1 MIVSG
6 LLTGILASRV
16 VSGIIGEYLGWR
28 FIFFVAAGMMVIC
41 VIIIM
46 RVLPDMPCNFKG
58 RYSDLMKSLFS
69 LVMEYPSCVFLPTC
83 RNCFRLIS
91 CSMDFIGI

>member
-46 RVLPDMPCNFKG
+46 RVLPDMPCNFKKA
-58 RYSDLMKSLFS
+58 DT
-69 LVMEYPSCVFLPTC
+69 V
-83 RNCFRLIS
+83 I
-91 CSMDFIGI
+91 

>member
-46 RVLPDMPCNFKG
+46 RVLPYNVVSRKKRG
-58 RYSDLMKSLFS
+58 LFH
-69 LVMEYPSCVFLPTC
+69 LKCQ
-83 RNCFRLIS
+83 
-91 CSMDFIGI
+91 